1 MFVACL
7 PGCSDFQ
14 DLPAFEKVGVDG
26 AGVLVIEDKYVLIPA

>member
-1 MFVACL
+1 MANL

-14 DLPAFEKVGVDG
+14 DFPAFEKMGVDG